1 MRIAILLVI
10 AAAVAA
16 LAYDSLTVFLYRR
29 AIDSAR
35 RENEAL
41 KARREALR
49 EEAFELGAR
58 ATHAIERGR
67 FAARAAG
74 IDQGRRTGSPQTP
87 SRSAKDETI
96 IAWLSAK
103 SAQLESLEAD
113 LPPAG
118 DARGWNKRASL
129 RAPARANAAS
139 SRPAEAPIVEEDRSN
154 ATRSQGSETM

>member
-1 MRIAILLVI
+1 MRIAILLLI

-16 LAYDSLTVFLYRR
+16 LAYDSLAVFLYRR

-41 KARREALR
+41 KTQREALR
-49 EEAFELGAR
+49 EEAFELGAQ

-74 IDQGRRTGSPQTP
+74 IDQPLRSGSSQTP
-87 SRSAKDETI
+87 PRNADDESI
-96 IAWLSAK
+96 LAWLSVT
-103 SAQLESLEAD
+103 SSQLESFEAD

-118 DARGWNKRASL
+118 DGRGWNKWASL

-139 SRPAEAPIVEEDRSN
+139 SRPAEAPIVEVDRSN
-154 ATRSQGSETM
+154 ATRFESSETM